1 MSVTPFQAR
10 IRIVSICVCIFAF
23 ILIAK
28 LFDVQI
34 VHKSLYTQR
43 ADRQY
48 ATPAGD
54 IFNRGKIFFSDKDGS
69 LVAAATVADGFKV
82 AINAKNITDPE
93 ALYKTLAPY
102 TQMDHDTFIAHVSKK
117 NDPYEEVATHLT
129 QEQADTIN
137 ALNLPGVSIFKDNW
151 RFYPG
156 GTLAAH
162 TLGFLAFKG
171 DDLKGQYGL
180 ERYYDTTLSKP
191 KDEAYVNFFAEVFS
205 NLKSQVSGD
214 ETTETG
220 DVVTTIEPSTQHELE
235 TELHG
240 ALEAWHADQ
249 AGGIIMDPK
258 TGEIFAIAGLPD
270 FDPNNFGQVKD
281 VGVFR
286 NPNVEDVVEFGSVI
300 KPLVM
305 AAAIDQGV
313 VTPETTYD
321 DRGSVVVGGKTI
333 NNFDKKG
340 RGPGTTMQTVLDQS
354 LNTGMVFVQSK
365 LGHDEFRTYMKNYGI
380 GEKTG
385 IDLPNETSGLI
396 NNLNSPRDI
405 EYANAAFGQGIA
417 LTPIE
422 AIRAF
427 ASLANGGSLVTP
439 HLVKQIRYD
448 DGSSKIPEYPVTR
461 TDLIKKQTADTIT
474 SMLIHVFESYYGG
487 ADKIAHYSVAT
498 KTGTAQVAMP
508 NGKGY
513 YADEHTH
520 SFFGY
525 FPAYNP
531 KFIVFLYL
539 KNPKQ
544 VNYASQTLI
553 GPFVNIA
560 KFLLN
565 YYNVPPDR

>member
-1 MSVTPFQAR
+1 MNVSSFQSR
-10 IRIVSICVCIFAF
+10 IRIVSVCVALFAL
-23 ILIAK
+23 ILIGK
-28 LFDVQI
+28 LFYVQVI
-34 VHKSLYTQR
+34 HKNLYTER

-54 IFNRGKIFFSDKDGS
+54 VFDRGTIFFSKKDSS
-69 LVAAATVADGFKV
+69 LVAAATVAEGFKV
-82 AINAKNITDPE
+82 AINAKNVTDPE
-93 ALYKTLAPY
+93 ALYTALAPY
-102 TQMDHDTFIAHVSKK
+102 TKIDHDTFVAKASKK
-117 NDPYEEVATHLT
+117 TDPYEEVATHLT
-129 QEQADTIN
+129 QEDATKIS
-137 ALNLPGVSIFKDNW
+137 AMALPGVSIFKDNW

-156 GTLAAH
+156 ETLASH

-171 DDLKGQYGL
+171 DDRVGQYGL
-180 ERYYDTTLSKP
+180 ERYYNSTLSKP

-205 NLKSQVSGD
+205 NIKDQVTG
-214 ETTETG
+214 EQETG
-220 DVVTTIEPSTQHELE
+220 DIVTTIEPSTQHELE
-235 TELHG
+235 VELAG
-240 ALEAWHADQ
+240 AMTKWNADQ
-249 AGGIIMDPK
+249 GGGIIMDPN
-258 TGEIFAIAGLPD
+258 TGEIYAIAGLPD
-270 FDPNNFGQVKD
+270 FDPNTFGDVKD
-281 VGVFR
+281 VGVYR
-286 NPNVEDVVEFGSVI
+286 NPNVENVLEFGSVI

-305 AAAIDQGV
+305 SAALDVGA
-313 VTPETTYD
+313 VTPETSYD
-321 DRGSVVVGGKTI
+321 DKGSVIVNGKTI

-354 LNTGMVFVQSK
+354 LNTGMVFVEKQ
-365 LGHDEFRTYMKNYGI
+365 LGNDRFRTYMKNYGI

-396 NNLNSPRDI
+396 RNLDSPRDI

-427 ASLANGGSLVTP
+427 ASIANGGNLVTP

-448 DGSSKIPEYPVTR
+448 DGLSKVIDYPITKTGLV
-461 TDLIKKQTADTIT
+461 KKTTTETI
-474 SMLIHVFESYYGG
+474 SQMLVHVFENYGSG
-487 ADKIAHYSVAT
+487 AYKFEHYSIAT
-498 KTGTAQVAMP
+498 KTGTAQVAME

-513 YADEHTH
+513 YADRHTH

-553 GPFVNIA
+553 GPFVNIT
-560 KFLLN
+560 KFLVN
-565 YYNVPPDR
+565 YYDIPPDR